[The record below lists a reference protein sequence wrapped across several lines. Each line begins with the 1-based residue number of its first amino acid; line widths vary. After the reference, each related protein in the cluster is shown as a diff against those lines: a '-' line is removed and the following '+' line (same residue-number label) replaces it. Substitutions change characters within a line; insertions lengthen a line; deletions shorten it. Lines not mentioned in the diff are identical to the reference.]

1 MSTHSPLKIK
11 IIIGSTRQNRVSD
24 KPAYWIH
31 NELQKRHGIEPEVL
45 DLREYPMPFY
55 DEPAPA
61 MMLGGKYS
69 NEVVKRWSEKIK
81 DGDAYIMIAPEYNHG
96 YPAVLKNAIDY
107 LYSEWH
113 NKPVGFI
120 SFGGNGGVRSVE
132 QLRQVVLTLK
142 MHPISNAIHIPFD
155 MYLKL
160 ANEKAPANPD
170 IFLPLRQGMFGDS
183 VANFLDQL
191 INTARVFKAE
201 SEQVIEVN
209 LV

>member
-1 MSTHSPLKIK
+1 MSQSPLKVK

-24 KPAYWIH
+24 KPAYWIY
-31 NELQKRHGIEPEVL
+31 NELQKRHGVQPEVL

-55 DEPAPA
+55 DEPVPA
-61 MMLGGKYS
+61 MMLNGKYS
-69 NEVVKRWSEKIK
+69 NEAVRKWSEKIK
-81 DGDAYIMIAPEYNHG
+81 DGDAFIMVAPEYNHG

-160 ANEKAPANPD
+160 MNEKAPANPD

-183 VANFLDQL
+183 VANFLDEL
-191 INTARVFKAE
+191 INTTRVFKSDE
-201 SEQVIEVN
+201 EEVMEVN
-209 LV
+209 VV